1 MKFNDSLQGGTAVFQ
16 LSGKIIGGRETAMFH
31 GRMREYLNLNKKH
44 FVIDLAG
51 VERLN
56 SVGLGMLT
64 SAFVT
69 VKKEGGHLVLANIT
83 SIESLL
89 AMTRLLTVF
98 PHYDSTQEA
107 IASVGRGGQV
117 AS

>member
-16 LSGKIIGGRETAMFH
+16 LSGKIIGGKETAMFH
-31 GRMREYLNLNKKH
+31 GRMRKYLNLNKKH

-64 SAFVT
+64 SAYVT

-89 AMTRLLTVF
+89 SMTRLISVF
-98 PHYDSTQEA
+98 PHFDSTQEA
-107 IASVGRGGQV
+107 ISSVGQTDQV

>member
-1 MKFNDSLQGGTAVFQ
+1 MKFNDSLQGETAVFH
-16 LSGKIIGGRETAMFH
+16 LTGKIIGGRETAMFH

-44 FVIDLAG
+44 FVIDLSG

-64 SAFVT
+64 SAYVT
-69 VKKEGGHLVLANIT
+69 VKKEGGHLALANIT

-89 AMTRLLTVF
+89 SMTRLISVF
-98 PHYDSTQEA
+98 PHFDSTQEA
-107 IASVGRGGQV
+107 ISSVNVPDTMAS
-117 AS
+117 